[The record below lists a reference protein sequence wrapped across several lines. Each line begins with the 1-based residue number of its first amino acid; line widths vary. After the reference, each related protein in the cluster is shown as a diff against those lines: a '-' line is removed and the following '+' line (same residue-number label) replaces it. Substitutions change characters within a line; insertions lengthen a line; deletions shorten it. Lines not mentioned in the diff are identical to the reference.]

1 MNNQII
7 VPNVY
12 NSSPDDFFETLLS
25 RYFDSDKIEMGK
37 TLFLTHVTKTAITAD
52 MYKALSEIDSA
63 EKYHEFKGVYV
74 EKSLVSC
81 QKIIK
86 SHPFVSKKNSKKH
99 NDFLTFEKLFYFF
112 SRL

>member
-74 EKSLVSC
+74 EKKFGVLP
-81 QKIIK
+81 K
-86 SHPFVSKKNSKKH
+86 
-99 NDFLTFEKLFYFF
+99 DY
-112 SRL
+112 